1 MNKSFPIGIFDSGV
15 GGLSV
20 LNKIHSKLP
29 NESLV
34 YIADSINAP
43 YGSKNNS
50 FVLERSIIIVNF
62 LVENH
67 KIKLL
72 VIACN
77 TATASTISKLREIYN
92 FPIIGMEPAI
102 KPANEASRN
111 KKVGILATEG
121 TINSSKFS
129 ALLDFYSGETQFFI
143 QPCIGLVEYIEHGEI
158 NSAEVIS
165 LLHKNLKPLLE
176 HNVDVVVLGCTHY
189 IFIKKI
195 VERFFNNK
203 VTIIET
209 GNAVALQAE
218 RKLKEFN
225 IVSDMLK
232 NEHSIYSNSENPK
245 MNLIINSLLG
255 HSDFRFDFH
264 PNWDENH

>member
-20 LNKIHSKLP
+20 LKKIHSKLP
-29 NESLV
+29 KESLV
-34 YIADSINAP
+34 YVADSINSP
-43 YGSKNNS
+43 YGPKNN
-50 FVLERSIIIVNF
+50 FFILERSITIVDF
-62 LVENH
+62 LVANH
-67 KIKLL
+67 QIKLL

-77 TATASTISKLREIYN
+77 TATASAISKLREIYD

-129 ALLDFYSGETQFFI
+129 ALLDSYSGETQFFT
-143 QPCIGLVEYIEHGEI
+143 QPCIGLVEYIERGKADS
-158 NSAEVIS
+158 NEVIS
-165 LLHKNLKPLLE
+165 LLHKNLIPLLE

-195 VERFFNNK
+195 VESFFNNK
-203 VTIIET
+203 IAIIET
-209 GNAVALQAE
+209 GEAVAAQTQK
-218 RKLKEFN
+218 KLKEFN
-225 IVSDMLK
+225 FESDKLDSK
-232 NEHSIYSNSENPK
+232 HVIYSNSKNSK
-245 MNLIINSLLG
+245 MYLIINSLLDD
-255 HSDFRFDFH
+255 HDFRFDFQ
-264 PNWDENH
+264 PNWNETL

>member
-20 LNKIHSKLP
+20 LKKIYTRLP

-34 YIADSINAP
+34 YVADSINAP
-43 YGSKNNS
+43 YGPKKNS
-50 FVLERSIIIVNF
+50 FILNRSITIVDF
-62 LVENH
+62 LVANH

-77 TATASTISKLREIYN
+77 TATASTISKLREMYD

-102 KPANEASRN
+102 KPANKASRN
-111 KKVGILATEG
+111 KRVGILATEG

-129 ALLDFYSGETQFFI
+129 ALLDSYSGETRFFT
-143 QPCIGLVEYIEHGEI
+143 QPCIGLVEYIERGQI
-158 NSAEVIS
+158 DSAEVIS
-165 LLHKNLKPLLE
+165 QVHKNLIPLLE

-195 VERFFNNK
+195 VEIFFNNK
-203 VTIIET
+203 ITIIDT
-209 GNAVALQAE
+209 GNAVAMQAQ

-225 IVSDMLK
+225 FESDNLGSK
-232 NEHSIYSNSENPK
+232 HIIYSNSKNSK
-245 MNLIINSLLG
+245 MHLIVNSLLED
-255 HSDFRFDFH
+255 SDFRFDFH
-264 PNWDENH
+264 SNWDERP

>member
-20 LNKIHSKLP
+20 LKKIHTKLP
-29 NESLV
+29 KESLV
-34 YIADSINAP
+34 YVADSINAP
-43 YGSKNNS
+43 YGPKNNS
-50 FVLERSIIIVNF
+50 FILDRSISIVDF
-62 LVENH
+62 LVSNH
-67 KIKLL
+67 EIKLL

-111 KKVGILATEG
+111 NKVGILATEG
-121 TINSSKFS
+121 TFNSSKFS
-129 ALLDFYSGETQFFI
+129 ALLEAYSGKTQFFT
-143 QPCIGLVEYIEHGEI
+143 QPCIGLVEYIEYGHI
-158 NSAEVIS
+158 DSSEVIS
-165 LLHKNLKPLLE
+165 LVHKNLAPLLE

-195 VERFFNNK
+195 VEKFFNNK
-203 VTIIET
+203 ITIIET
-209 GNAVALQAE
+209 GNAVALQAQ

-225 IVSDMLK
+225 IESDNLNSK
-232 NEHSIYSNSENPK
+232 HIIYSNSKNSK
-245 MNLIINSLLG
+245 MNLIINSLLEDSG
-255 HSDFRFDFH
+255 ICFDFH
-264 PNWDENH
+264 SNWNESL

>member
-20 LNKIHSKLP
+20 LKKIHSKLP

-34 YIADSINAP
+34 YVADSKNSP
-43 YGSKNNS
+43 YGPKNNS
-50 FVLERSIIIVNF
+50 FIFDRSIIIIDF
-62 LVENH
+62 LVQNH

-77 TATASTISKLREIYN
+77 TATASSIGKLREIYN

-102 KPANEASRN
+102 KPANEASQN

-129 ALLDFYSGETQFFI
+129 ALLDSYSGKTKFYT
-143 QPCIGLVEYIEHGEI
+143 QPCIGLVEFIERGEI
-158 NSAEVIS
+158 DSNEVI
-165 LLHKNLKPLLE
+165 LLLRKNLIPLLE
-176 HNVDVVVLGCTHY
+176 NNIDVVVLGCTHY

-195 VERFFNNK
+195 VESFFNNK
-203 VTIIET
+203 ITIIDT
-209 GNAVALQAE
+209 GNAVAFQVQ
-218 RKLKEFN
+218 RKLREFN
-225 IVSDMLK
+225 SESNNLNSKHI
-232 NEHSIYSNSENPK
+232 IYSNSKNSK
-245 MNLIINSLLG
+245 MNLIINSLLDDSG
-255 HSDFRFDFH
+255 FRFDYH
-264 PNWDENH
+264 SNWDENL

>member
-34 YIADSINAP
+34 YVADSINAP

-121 TINSSKFS
+121 TFNSSKFS
-129 ALLDFYSGETQFFI
+129 ALLDSYSGETQFFT
-143 QPCIGLVEYIEHGEI
+143 QPCIGLVEHIERGQI
-158 NSAEVIS
+158 DSTEVIS
-165 LLHKNLKPLLE
+165 LVHQNLLPLLA

-189 IFIKKI
+189 IFIKKNCR
-195 VERFFNNK
+195 RF
-203 VTIIET
+203 
-209 GNAVALQAE
+209 L
-218 RKLKEFN
+218 
-225 IVSDMLK
+225 
-232 NEHSIYSNSENPK
+232 
-245 MNLIINSLLG
+245 
-255 HSDFRFDFH
+255 
-264 PNWDENH
+264 